1 MIYVTAFSV
10 SDHPFRNWWF
20 PAFGLIFVAIGVVWV
35 LRPDL
40 FVPFSR
46 HRFQRSRFV
55 RWYFLLFGCAWTMIV
70 ATTTG
75 VSSCRDNRAL
85 RLGDYQTVEGKVSNF
100 MPAPFEGHRDES
112 FDVNGVR
119 FAYSDYV
126 ITSGFHQTASHGG
139 PIREG
144 LPVRIA
150 YRDGEIIKLEVGR

>member
-1 MIYVTAFSV
+1 MTYVTAFSV

-20 PAFGLIFVAIGVVWV
+20 PAFGLIFVTIGLVWV
-35 LRPDL
+35 LKPDL
-40 FVPFSR
+40 FAPFSR
-46 HRFQRSRFV
+46 HRFQRSRFF
-55 RWYFLLFGCAWTMIV
+55 RWYFFLFGCAWTIIV
-70 ATTTG
+70 AATTG
-75 VSSCRDNRAL
+75 VGSFRAVRAL
-85 RLGDYQTVEGKVSNF
+85 GSGDYQTVEGKVSNF

-112 FDVNGVR
+112 FEVDGVR

-126 ITSGFHQTASHGG
+126 IISGFHQTASHGG

>member
-20 PAFGLIFVAIGVVWV
+20 PAFGLIFVAIGLAWV

-40 FVPFSR
+40 FTPFSR
-46 HRFQRSRFV
+46 LRFQRSRLF
-55 RWYFLLFGCAWTMIV
+55 RWYFFLFGCAWTII
-70 ATTTG
+70 AAATTG
-75 VSSCRDNRAL
+75 VGSYRADRAISS
-85 RLGDYQTVEGKVSNF
+85 GDYQTIEGRVSNF
-100 MPAPFEGHRDES
+100 IPAPFEGHGDES
-112 FDVNGVR
+112 CEGNGVR

-126 ITSGFHQTASHGG
+126 IISGFHQTASHGG